1 MVTKA
6 YSEVAEANAVV
17 VTEADLV
24 VVAVMREGGTE
35 GDPEEEFSVVAEAD
49 SEVCSEVASGAV
61 TGAGVVVVT
70 EGKGSVACPVAVVVG
85 TTPV

>member
-1 MVTKA
+1 MVKKA

-35 GDPEEEFSVVAEAD
+35 GDPEEEFSVVAGAD

-61 TGAGVVVVT
+61 ARAEEAEPLRNSSLGLPLDEETFQI
-70 EGKGSVACPVAVVVG
+70 GSS
-85 TTPV
+85 

>member
-1 MVTKA
+1 M
-6 YSEVAEANAVV
+6 V

-35 GDPEEEFSVVAEAD
+35 GDPEEEFSVVAGAD
-49 SEVCSEVASGAV
+49 SEVCSEMASGAV

-70 EGKGSVACPVAVVVG
+70 EGKGSVACPVAVVRQQCQAVAVSESHQQ
-85 TTPV
+85 TAR

>member
-1 MVTKA
+1 VVTKA

-17 VTEADLV
+17 VTEANLV
-24 VVAVMREGGTE
+24 VVAVMREGGME
-35 GDPEEEFSVVAEAD
+35 GDPEEEVSVVAAAD
-49 SEVCSEVASGAV
+49 SEVRSEVASGAV

-70 EGKGSVACPVAVVVG
+70 EGSEACPVAVAVVVG